1 MFLVSIN
8 LNIVPLDALQLETS
22 LLKKLFNVVN
32 RNHTL
37 YIYLC
42 VNKSYGLGKELK
54 TRNTITTNM
63 IDFKDEIITPEQIQ
77 ESKRFTKAARKAFRL
92 GLLDSERNSMTQ
104 HMPINN
110 KKYMRKLLKEGKID
124 KKLIEDLEINV

>member
-1 MFLVSIN
+1 
-8 LNIVPLDALQLETS
+8 
-22 LLKKLFNVVN
+22 
-32 RNHTL
+32 
-37 YIYLC
+37 
-42 VNKSYGLGKELK
+42 
-54 TRNTITTNM
+54 M